1 MPTKCVPMSL
11 PTPRD
16 HKTCRSPYRCSGCNF
31 ALIRGYITRINNISY
46 KQVTLI
52 MYISAVR

>member
-16 HKTCRSPYRCSGCNF
+16 HKTCRSPYRCSGYNI
-31 ALIRGYITRINNISY
+31 ALIRGLYNSD
-46 KQVTLI
+46 K
-52 MYISAVR
+52 